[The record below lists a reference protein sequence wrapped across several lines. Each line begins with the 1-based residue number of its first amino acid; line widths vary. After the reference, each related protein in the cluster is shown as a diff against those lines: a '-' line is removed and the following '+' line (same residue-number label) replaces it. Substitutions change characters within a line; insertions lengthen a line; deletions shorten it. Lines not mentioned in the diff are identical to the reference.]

1 MAEQILSMQS
11 ELPNATNQTEARKN
25 IIRQKEEYEQL
36 QLDLMRKST
45 DFGDYTRYLS
55 VKWQDVQKHLHGN
68 SIAIEFALI
77 DDELLAPD
85 KHLTA
90 FVLRP
95 GDVSPTVIKLMSQKL
110 LSKEIQSPT
119 AFTTTENGAH
129 FWKALDEY
137 ISKADTIYFSPDG
150 ILHQL
155 PVEYLPYGAGNL
167 PLAFQKAVYR
177 LSSTKE
183 ITLDR
188 ASLNYSSAALFGG
201 LDYEMASTKVRNI
214 VSTDHNSGKFRNGQN
229 GYHELPYTLN
239 EVNNVNSLLK
249 EKKIK
254 TNLFVGENGTEKQ
267 FRALDGKAVS
277 LIHIATHGD
286 YKELKQREAD
296 DAMKHCFLIMS
307 GANATEEN
315 NDGLL
320 RADEIS
326 TLNLRGCRM
335 VVLSACNTGQGTLG
349 ADGLFGLQRG
359 FKNAGVQTILMTL
372 SAVDDQAS
380 MLLMTKFYE
389 NIISG
394 LSERQALIKAQQYLR
409 ENGYADSKYWAPFI
423 LLDAGRS
430 PIPHPSRS

>member
-1 MAEQILSMQS
+1 M
-11 ELPNATNQTEARKN
+11 
-25 IIRQKEEYEQL
+25 

-85 KHLTA
+85 KHLAA

-95 GDVSPTVIKLMSQKL
+95 GDTSPTAIKLMSQKL
-110 LSKEIQSPT
+110 LSKEMQSPT
-119 AFTTTENGAH
+119 AFTATENGAH
-129 FWKALDEY
+129 FWRALDEY

-183 ITLDR
+183 IALDR

-239 EVNNVNSLLK
+239 EVNNVNS
-249 EKKIK
+249 
-254 TNLFVGENGTEKQ
+254 
-267 FRALDGKAVS
+267 
-277 LIHIATHGD
+277 
-286 YKELKQREAD
+286 
-296 DAMKHCFLIMS
+296 C
-307 GANATEEN
+307 
-315 NDGLL
+315 
-320 RADEIS
+320 
-326 TLNLRGCRM
+326 
-335 VVLSACNTGQGTLG
+335 
-349 ADGLFGLQRG
+349 
-359 FKNAGVQTILMTL
+359 
-372 SAVDDQAS
+372 
-380 MLLMTKFYE
+380 
-389 NIISG
+389 
-394 LSERQALIKAQQYLR
+394 
-409 ENGYADSKYWAPFI
+409 
-423 LLDAGRS
+423 
-430 PIPHPSRS
+430 